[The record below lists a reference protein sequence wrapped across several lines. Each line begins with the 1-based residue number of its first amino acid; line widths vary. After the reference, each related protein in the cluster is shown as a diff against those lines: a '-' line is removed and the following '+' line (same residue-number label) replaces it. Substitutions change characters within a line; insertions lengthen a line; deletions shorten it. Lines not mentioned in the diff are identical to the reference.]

1 MWWILATVAAVAVGY
16 WLLTRPYKYWLEK
29 GVKQGTP
36 SLIFGDIG
44 ATIFRKQSFPDVMVM
59 LYNACPNT
67 RYSGVYQFFLPTLL
81 VKDPDLIKQITVK
94 DFDHFVDHRSFIPED
109 IDPLWD
115 KNLLILRGKKW
126 REMRTTLSP
135 AFTSSKMKYM
145 FTLISQSGEQF
156 VNYFLKKDENLI
168 TIEMKDTFTRFT
180 NDVIA
185 NTAFG
190 AECDSL
196 RDREN
201 EFYLMGKE
209 ATDVGGIWRML
220 KLIGY
225 LVIPRLYKF
234 FKIPLFSRSVTDFF
248 TNIVKSNIQS
258 REKHGIV
265 RPDMIHLLLQAR
277 KNELKHDESEPVQ
290 DTGFATVAESETNK
304 DVQNTKRE
312 ITDEDIISQALLF
325 FFAGF
330 ETVSLLMCF
339 MSYELAV
346 NPDVQKRLIEEVDET
361 LEACK
366 GKLTYEALLGMK
378 YLDMVVCETLRK
390 WPNAV
395 ALDRICTKPYT
406 IEPKYPDEKPVYL
419 ENNAVVWFPVF
430 AIHRDPQYYP
440 EPERFDPERFNDEN
454 KVNIKPCTYL
464 PFGSGPRN
472 CIGSRFALLET
483 KILFFYVLSHFEV
496 VPVEKTEIPLVL
508 TKKQFNLTAENG
520 FWLGLKRRVHLI
532 RK

>member
-1 MWWILATVAAVAVGY
+1 
-16 WLLTRPYKYWLEK
+16 
-29 GVKQGTP
+29 
-36 SLIFGDIG
+36 
-44 ATIFRKQSFPDVMVM
+44 
-59 LYNACPNT
+59 
-67 RYSGVYQFFLPTLL
+67 
-81 VKDPDLIKQITVK
+81 
-94 DFDHFVDHRSFIPED
+94 
-109 IDPLWD
+109 
-115 KNLLILRGKKW
+115 
-126 REMRTTLSP
+126 
-135 AFTSSKMKYM
+135 
-145 FTLISQSGEQF
+145 
-156 VNYFLKKDENLI
+156 
-168 TIEMKDTFTRFT
+168 
-180 NDVIA
+180 
-185 NTAFG
+185 
-190 AECDSL
+190 
-196 RDREN
+196 
-201 EFYLMGKE
+201 
-209 ATDVGGIWRML
+209 
-220 KLIGY
+220 
-225 LVIPRLYKF
+225 
-234 FKIPLFSRSVTDFF
+234 
-248 TNIVKSNIQS
+248 
-258 REKHGIV
+258 
-265 RPDMIHLLLQAR
+265 MIHLLLQAR

-304 DVQNTKRE
+304 DDQNTKRE

-406 IEPKYPDEKPVYL
+406 IEPKYPDEKPVHL

-483 KILFFYVLSHFEV
+483 KALFFYVLSHFEV

-520 FWLGLKRRVHLI
+520 FWLGLKRRVHLS